1 MKRGG
6 QKIKNILPKLLSF
19 VTLTLII
26 VFVAITNVA
35 TSSINNTVLAK
46 GKMSEYSNSMT
57 EYEQI
62 GDQNSNAKFVG
73 VVDDGD
79 NGTTDNSNNTTNNT
93 STTSTNNSS
102 CEEGAGVFGWLLC
115 PGQSLITTA
124 IDAFLDFIENSMQ
137 YTFLVDDIDVQ
148 TKDGSTVKVGKT
160 SIKEIWGKFVNIAN
174 IIFAVAFLIMIYS
187 MATSTG
193 LSNYHVKKILP
204 RIIVMVV
211 IVNLSFYICAAAADL
226 SNIIGYNVSRF
237 IQDIIPETGV
247 SRGMFDSFAANLT
260 SILVAV
266 LSVLFFGGTLLISLV
281 IIILAVAFRQ
291 VLLTVL
297 VIISP
302 IAFAL
307 YLLPNTERWGKKW
320 TDLFVRLLIIYPAF
334 GLVWGVSRLLAAT
347 FESMGSTAS
356 SSSIEI
362 PSSIMSVVCG
372 VAPALALIP
381 LFKMSGSVMGAII
394 GAAAGSGIARG
405 AQGKLNSMGSN
416 AGKRLGRRMS
426 RPGVALTGAV
436 AGKLAKNTKD
446 NGIIGLKARQAQA
459 WANSKTTGQQER
471 NIELAALNKKAG
483 ENAANIVGA
492 MTQDEQLSALTSTN
506 GKYTDRYGKEQK
518 INLNDPYMFSA
529 LLTAQAPN
537 LKGHDAKNGTNQLRD
552 VTSATAARIE
562 MLRNSNQ
569 NQAADALQAAAATAL
584 SSNQNSNLSTGQM
597 HTVLSSGANAATQY
611 NASVIDN
618 AINKTVAEDIPKK
631 SAVQIDEINNIME
644 NHGSSVQ
651 KSDWNS
657 INIEALSDSKI
668 SNKLNASQRQSVTY
682 ASKLY

>member
-6 QKIKNILPKLLSF
+6 QKIKSILPKLLSF
-19 VTLTLII
+19 TSLTLAV
-26 VFVAITNVA
+26 VFITITNVTA
-35 TSSINNTVLAK
+35 PSVSNAALAK
-46 GKMSEYSNSMT
+46 GEMPAYDNST
-57 EYEQI
+57 TTYEQA
-62 GDQNSNAKFVG
+62 DNQNSNAKFVG
-73 VVDDGD
+73 VVDNGD

-237 IQDIIPETGV
+237 IQDIVPNTGV
-247 SRGMFDSFAANLT
+247 SRGMLDMFLANL
-260 SILVAV
+260 SSVVVAV
-266 LSVLFFGGTLLISLV
+266 LSVFFFGGTLLLSLI

-307 YLLPNTERWGKKW
+307 YLLPNTEKWGKKW
-320 TDLFVRLLIIYPAF
+320 TDLFIRLLIIYPAF
-334 GLVWGVSRLLAAT
+334 GLVWGVSRLLAT
-347 FESMGSTAS
+347 KFESIGSTGS
-356 SSSIEI
+356 SSAIDI
-362 PSSIMSVVCG
+362 PSGIMSVVCG
-372 VAPALALIP
+372 VAPAIALIP
-381 LFKMSGSVMGAII
+381 LFKMSGSVMGAVL
-394 GAAAGSGIARG
+394 GAAAGSGIAKG
-405 AQGKLNSMGSN
+405 MKAKGNSMGRT
-416 AGKRLGRRMS
+416 AGRAIS
-426 RPGVALTGAV
+426 RKPVGA
-436 AGKLAKNTKD
+436 AARGISSISKD
-446 NGIIGLKARQAQA
+446 TSRIGLKAREVSV
-459 WANSKTTGQQER
+459 WAGKPNSRQER
-471 NIELAALNKKAG
+471 AMKLASLEKS
-483 ENAANIVGA
+483 ANEQATTIVGGL
-492 MTQDEQLSALTSTN
+492 TQAEQLSALTRN
-506 GKYTDRYGKEQK
+506 DGQYTDRYGKDRK
-518 INLNDPYMFSA
+518 LNINDPYIYSA

-537 LKGHDAKNGTNQLRD
+537 LSTKNGELRD
-552 VTSATAARIE
+552 TASATAIRIQT
-562 MLRNSNQ
+562 LRDNRQ
-569 NQAADALQAAAATAL
+569 HQAADSLQAAAATAL
-584 SSNQNSNLSTGQM
+584 ASNSNSNLSTGQM
-597 HTVLSSGANAATQY
+597 QTVLSSGKNAAAQY
-611 NASVIDN
+611 NTSVINN
-618 AINKTVAEDIPKK
+618 AINKTTAEDIPKK
-631 SAVQIDEINNIME
+631 SADQIDEINDIME

-668 SNKLNASQRQSVTY
+668 SNKLNANQRQSVTY
-682 ASKLY
+682 ASKII

>member
-6 QKIKNILPKLLSF
+6 QKIKRFFPKLLSF
-19 VTLTLII
+19 ASLTLAI
-26 VFVAITNVA
+26 VFITVTNVA
-35 TSSINNTVLAK
+35 APSINNTALAK
-46 GKMSEYSNSMT
+46 GKMSEHDNST
-57 EYEQI
+57 TTYEQANN
-62 GDQNSNAKFVG
+62 QSSNAKFVG
-73 VVDDGD
+73 VVDNGD
-79 NGTTDNSNNTTNNT
+79 NDTTDNSNNTTSNT
-93 STTSTNNSS
+93 STDDST

-124 IDAFLDFIENSMQ
+124 IDAFLGFIENSMQ
-137 YTFLVDDIDVQ
+137 YTFLVDDVDVQ

-204 RIIVMVV
+204 RIIIMVV
-211 IVNLSFYICAAAADL
+211 IVNLSFYICAAAADI
-226 SNIIGYNVSRF
+226 SNIIGYNISRF
-237 IQDIIPETGV
+237 IQDIAPNTGV
-247 SRGMFDSFAANLT
+247 SRGMLDMFLTNL
-260 SILVAV
+260 SSVVVAV
-266 LSVLFFGGTLLISLV
+266 LSVFFFGGTLLLSLI

-307 YLLPNTERWGKKW
+307 YLLPNTEKWGKQW
-320 TDLFVRLLIIYPAF
+320 TDLFIRLLIIYPAF
-334 GLVWGVSRLLAAT
+334 GLVWGVSRLLATT
-347 FESMGSTAS
+347 FENIGSTGS
-356 SSSIEI
+356 SSSIQI
-362 PSSIMSVVCG
+362 PGSIMSVVCG
-372 VAPALALIP
+372 VAPAIAIIP

-537 LKGHDAKNGTNQLRD
+537 LKGYDAKNGTNQLRD

-569 NQAADALQAAAATAL
+569 NQAADTLQVSAATAL
-584 SSNQNSNLSTGQM
+584 SSNQSSNLSASQM
-597 HTVLSSGANAATQY
+597 NTVLASGASATAQY
-611 NASVIDN
+611 NASVINN
-618 AINKTVAEDIPKK
+618 AVNKTAAEDMPKK
-631 SAVQIDEINNIME
+631 SATQIDEINDIIRTQ
-644 NHGSSVQ
+644 GTSSQ
-651 KSDWNS
+651 KSDWSS
-657 INIEALSDSKI
+657 INVDVLTNDKI
-668 SNKLNASQRQSVTY
+668 SSKLNSNQRQSVTD
-682 ASKLY
+682 ASKIY

>member
-6 QKIKNILPKLLSF
+6 QKIKSILPKLLSF
-19 VTLTLII
+19 TSLTLAV
-26 VFVAITNVA
+26 VFITITNVTA
-35 TSSINNTVLAK
+35 PSVSNAALAK
-46 GKMSEYSNSMT
+46 GEMPAYDNST
-57 EYEQI
+57 TTYEQA
-62 GDQNSNAKFVG
+62 DNQNSNAKFVG
-73 VVDDGD
+73 VVDNGD

-237 IQDIIPETGV
+237 IQDIVPNTGV
-247 SRGMFDSFAANLT
+247 SRGMLDMFLANL
-260 SILVAV
+260 SSVVVAV
-266 LSVLFFGGTLLISLV
+266 LSVFFFGGTLLLSLI

-307 YLLPNTERWGKKW
+307 YLLPNTEKWGKKW
-320 TDLFVRLLIIYPAF
+320 TDLFIRLLIIYPAF
-334 GLVWGVSRLLAAT
+334 GLVWGVSRLLATT
-347 FESMGSTAS
+347 FESIGSTGS
-356 SSSIEI
+356 SSAIDI
-362 PSSIMSVVCG
+362 PSGIMSVVCG
-372 VAPALALIP
+372 VAPAIALIP
-381 LFKMSGSVMGAII
+381 LFKMSGSVMGAVL
-394 GAAAGSGIARG
+394 GVAAGSGIAKGMKAKGNSIGRTAGRAISRKPVGAAARG
-405 AQGKLNSMGSN
+405 ISSISKDT
-416 AGKRLGRRMS
+416 S
-426 RPGVALTGAV
+426 R
-436 AGKLAKNTKD
+436 
-446 NGIIGLKARQAQA
+446 IGLKAREVSV
-459 WANSKTTGQQER
+459 WAGKPNSRQER
-471 NIELAALNKKAG
+471 AMKLASLEKS
-483 ENAANIVGA
+483 ANEQATTIVGGL
-492 MTQDEQLSALTSTN
+492 TQAEQLSALTRN
-506 GKYTDRYGKEQK
+506 DGQYTDRYGKDRK
-518 INLNDPYMFSA
+518 LNINDPYIYSA

-537 LKGHDAKNGTNQLRD
+537 LSTKNGELRD
-552 VTSATAARIE
+552 TASATAIRIQT
-562 MLRNSNQ
+562 LRDNRQ
-569 NQAADALQAAAATAL
+569 HQAADSLQAAAATAL
-584 SSNQNSNLSTGQM
+584 ASNSNSNLSTGQM
-597 HTVLSSGANAATQY
+597 QTVLSSGKNAAAQY
-611 NASVIDN
+611 NTSVINN
-618 AINKTVAEDIPKK
+618 AINKTTAEDIPKK
-631 SAVQIDEINNIME
+631 SADQIDEINDIME

-668 SNKLNASQRQSVTY
+668 SNKLNANQRQSVTY
-682 ASKLY
+682 ASKII